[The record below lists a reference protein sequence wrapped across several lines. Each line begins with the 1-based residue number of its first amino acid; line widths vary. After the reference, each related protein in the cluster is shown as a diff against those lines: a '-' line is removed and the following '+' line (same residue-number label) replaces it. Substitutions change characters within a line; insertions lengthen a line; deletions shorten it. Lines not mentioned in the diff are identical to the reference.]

1 MQILKKIMM
10 QFPPF
15 HDLMKI
21 EQRLISRLG
30 SPHFPAML
38 FPHQVYPD
46 NFIWNAEVKVS
57 F

>member
-1 MQILKKIMM
+1 MLQYS
-10 QFPPF
+10 PF
-15 HDLMKI
+15 HDLMKN
-21 EQRLISRLG
+21 EQGLISRLG
-30 SPHFPAML
+30 SPHFHAML